1 MKSSL
6 NIINSVNYENSA
18 NNVNRVNRA
27 NSVNSVCSVYRLL
40 PTSLMVFVDAL
51 ASFGSMLDTEDPVTE
66 DVF

>member
-18 NNVNRVNRA
+18 NSVNRV

>member
-1 MKSSL
+1 MKNSL
-6 NIINSVNYENSA
+6 NIINSVNCENSA
-18 NNVNRVNRA
+18 NSVNRV

-51 ASFGSMLDTEDPVTE
+51 ASFGSMLDTEDPVAVTE